1 MSLKAYEMTI
11 LCKTTLK
18 VGDMLNNKWVIL
30 GFIDMG
36 RMVEVYHAHQTNLN
50 GDVAIKV
57 ISSEWL
63 EPIDETKELGNT
75 GCP

>member
-11 LCKTTLK
+11 SCKTTLK

-63 EPIDETKELGNT
+63 EPIDERKELGNT